1 MLVFMVVLMKY
12 LFKFFGYILVTFFIS
27 YSNFAQEINEN
38 GQISL
43 KVQNEINAIEDDY
56 DKNLAN
62 ILSIKNSLDS
72 AQLKVMKVKNSLIL
86 LNDLPLPIVQQE
98 QLLDEITISLS
109 SLTNIEKTKIEQK
122 LDLINVIKNNF
133 LDDNTETSVN
143 IENLFIDI
151 LSFEE
156 NIKSDLNDIKENE
169 FLLLKNKI
177 ENFSEI
183 LNKELDLDSNN
194 LVYLQNKINK
204 NEIKKAAI
212 NSRLLIDDE
221 NIFDLIKDERIEYIN
236 NINFILEVEN
246 KDFINPEIQANNY
259 IESIKDEIVNVKSIL
274 DKANNDAQENNIILI
289 EKYNTLKKLYKAPRY
304 GEYLITID
312 GSLIPFNEEE
322 TKIKKTILDLEN
334 NKSRFQKEI
343 ISLKTDIVEKDKKVK
358 EIFKEA
364 SELNFET
371 IIVEAAIKRMVVE
384 NDNLKSDLDKTKEN
398 IAVNDKDLITRFN
411 TLEKLYKS
419 TRIGD
424 FILTENGSL
433 ISFKKEEVRIKNE
446 IELIEKEKDKLIKQI
461 ENLSEEIENNKRDIK
476 SSKNNKFIKAK
487 NLLTQKKTYQ
497 ALHEIENN
505 LEADLLN
512 ADNELKEARLEGDI
526 NKINQALKRHMNYL
540 DELIKKKE

>member
-1 MLVFMVVLMKY
+1 
-12 LFKFFGYILVTFFIS
+12 
-27 YSNFAQEINEN
+27 
-38 GQISL
+38 
-43 KVQNEINAIEDDY
+43 
-56 DKNLAN
+56 
-62 ILSIKNSLDS
+62 
-72 AQLKVMKVKNSLIL
+72 
-86 LNDLPLPIVQQE
+86 
-98 QLLDEITISLS
+98 
-109 SLTNIEKTKIEQK
+109 
-122 LDLINVIKNNF
+122 
-133 LDDNTETSVN
+133 
-143 IENLFIDI
+143 
-151 LSFEE
+151 
-156 NIKSDLNDIKENE
+156 
-169 FLLLKNKI
+169 
-177 ENFSEI
+177 
-183 LNKELDLDSNN
+183 
-194 LVYLQNKINK
+194 KINI

-221 NIFDLIKDERIEYIN
+221 NIFDLIKDERKEYIN
-236 NINFILEVEN
+236 NINFILEVEK

-259 IESIKDEIVNVKSIL
+259 IESMKDEIVNVKSIL
-274 DKANNDAQENNIILI
+274 DKANNEAQENNIILI

-322 TKIKKTILDLEN
+322 TRIKKTILDLEK
-334 NKSRFQKEI
+334 NKSRFQNEI
-343 ISLKTDIVEKDKKVK
+343 SSLKADIVEKDKKVK

-364 SELNFET
+364 SELNLET
-371 IIVEAAIKRMVVE
+371 IIVEAAIKRMIVE

-487 NLLTQKKTYQ
+487 NLLIQK
-497 ALHEIENN
+497 
-505 LEADLLN
+505 
-512 ADNELKEARLEGDI
+512 
-526 NKINQALKRHMNYL
+526 
-540 DELIKKKE
+540 